1 RPGEYQEG
9 KSISKWGG
17 FIHDID
23 QFDPE
28 YFNIS
33 ETLAPM
39 IDPLQR
45 QWLEVSAEALADAGY
60 QKEDLWGRR
69 IGVFAGARAGAFHQK
84 FQYLQKD
91 AIIGAGQNFITA
103 HMAHIYNFTGPNLVV
118 DTACSSSLTAI
129 HLAVQAI
136 QNGEAEAA
144 FAGGVD
150 ILLDEKPFLTMSAAR
165 ILSPNGRSKSFDADA
180 DGTGIGEGCGV
191 LMLKPLEKAI
201 EDEDKIYGV
210 IDGSAINN
218 DGSTM
223 GVTTPNPRAQQD
235 LIEQAVQSAEI
246 EPDTMTYVETHG
258 TGTLI
263 GDPIELKGL
272 TNVLSAYSDEK
283 QFCGVGSVK
292 SNIGHLLS
300 AAGAAGIIK
309 VLLAIANEELPPTL
323 HCHKPNPRFQFND
336 SPLYPVLELKRWNGK
351 KEILRAGVSAFGLG
365 GNNAHIIV
373 SNEGIPKERKAA
385 MEPKGGQTVYRKQRY
400 WPEKA
405 QLSSEAEENKAG
417 TEAMFEISEV

>member
-1 RPGEYQEG
+1 
-9 KSISKWGG
+9 
-17 FIHDID
+17 
-23 QFDPE
+23 
-28 YFNIS
+28 
-33 ETLAPM
+33 M
-39 IDPLQR
+39 
-45 QWLEVSAEALADAGY
+45 
-60 QKEDLWGRR
+60 
-69 IGVFAGARAGAFHQK
+69 
-84 FQYLQKD
+84 
-91 AIIGAGQNFITA
+91 
-103 HMAHIYNFTGPNLVV
+103 
-118 DTACSSSLTAI
+118 
-129 HLAVQAI
+129 QAI

-351 KEILRAGVSAFGLG
+351 KRYSGPGSARSVWAGITPISLSAT
-365 GNNAHIIV
+365 
-373 SNEGIPKERKAA
+373 KEFRKSEKRPWNRKAA
-385 MEPKGGQTVYRKQRY
+385 RQYTGNSGIGLKKHSCPKRKKMRR
-400 WPEKA
+400 A
-405 QLSSEAEENKAG
+405 QKQCLK
-417 TEAMFEISEV
+417 

>member
-1 RPGEYQEG
+1 
-9 KSISKWGG
+9 
-17 FIHDID
+17 
-23 QFDPE
+23 
-28 YFNIS
+28 
-33 ETLAPM
+33 
-39 IDPLQR
+39 
-45 QWLEVSAEALADAGY
+45 
-60 QKEDLWGRR
+60 
-69 IGVFAGARAGAFHQK
+69 
-84 FQYLQKD
+84 
-91 AIIGAGQNFITA
+91 
-103 HMAHIYNFTGPNLVV
+103 
-118 DTACSSSLTAI
+118 
-129 HLAVQAI
+129 
-136 QNGEAEAA
+136 
-144 FAGGVD
+144 
-150 ILLDEKPFLTMSAAR
+150 
-165 ILSPNGRSKSFDADA
+165 
-180 DGTGIGEGCGV
+180 
-191 LMLKPLEKAI
+191 MLKPLEKAI

-336 SPLYPVLELKRWNGK
+336 SPLYPVLELKRWDGK

-405 QLSSEAEENKAG
+405 QLPEAEENEAG